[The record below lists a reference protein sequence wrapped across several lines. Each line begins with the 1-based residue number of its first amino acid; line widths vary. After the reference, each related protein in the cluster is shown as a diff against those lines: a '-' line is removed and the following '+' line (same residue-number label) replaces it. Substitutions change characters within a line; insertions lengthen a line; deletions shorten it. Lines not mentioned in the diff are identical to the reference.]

1 MGMRRDDRRQGVR
14 EPGRDQLV
22 EQFAYERDLRIE
34 GNLRRGKRVLLVSQ
48 ERNVGYDSR
57 AAGRLIEEL
66 SSEVGVLAVALVA
79 RGVDDALLDVVVGG
93 QEARPGREAELSE
106 RLSGLD
112 RTPRGS
118 WR

>member
-1 MGMRRDDRRQGVR
+1 MRRDDRRQGVR
-14 EPGRDQLV
+14 EPGRDQL
-22 EQFAYERDLRIE
+22 
-34 GNLRRGKRVLLVSQ
+34 VLLVSQ

-106 RLSGLD
+106 RLSLVDLIEMRYEGARLLD
-112 RTPRGS
+112 AEEQQ
-118 WR
+118 